1 MLRLRDDVLLGE
13 PLPELATAV
22 LDGHWLEGREFAHH
36 SGKGSVEVAKQWF
49 LEAWQGEGNQ
59 RLLGVYED
67 GKPVGFCVLE
77 DRGEKTV
84 GLELVIRGS
93 VGTAPTAVA
102 RLLDTLFSNGVY
114 RVEAEPLSVARSVV
128 TQAIHFG
135 FWKEGRKRA
144 AKWLDG
150 RPYDAVL
157 LAMIKP
163 RWQKIRRQDW
173 LGRKRKIRAR
183 RAKKEK

>member
-1 MLRLRDDVLLGE
+1 MLRLRKDVLLGE
-13 PLPELATAV
+13 PVPELATAA
-22 LDGHWLEGREFAHH
+22 LEGRWLEGEFPHRSGRE
-36 SGKGSVEVAKQWF
+36 SVEAAKQWF
-49 LEAWQGEGNQ
+49 LEAWQGNDNY
-59 RLLGVYED
+59 RMIGVYEG
-67 GKPVGFCVLE
+67 GKPVGFLVLE

-84 GLELVIRGS
+84 GLELAIHGS
-93 VGTAPTAVA
+93 LGTATTAVA
-102 RLLDTLFSNGVY
+102 SLLDTLFSNGVY
-114 RVEAEPLSVARSVV
+114 RVEAEPLSVARDVV

-183 RAKKEK
+183 RARKEK